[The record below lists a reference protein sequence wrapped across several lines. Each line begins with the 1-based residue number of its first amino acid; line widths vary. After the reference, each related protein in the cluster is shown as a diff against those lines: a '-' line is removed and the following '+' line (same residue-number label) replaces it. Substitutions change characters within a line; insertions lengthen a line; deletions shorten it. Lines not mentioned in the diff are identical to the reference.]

1 MISLKVQRELVLE
14 ILKNDRFKFNLY
26 VDFDEFI
33 KSPDDL
39 LDIGSF
45 LEPYTIK
52 HSLNFFYL
60 DQNDGMFTINDS
72 MLPKLLKIFLSYS
85 PTKFEKLSSL
95 LLSCFNYNNYFIT
108 KRTHDQGIDL
118 IAYSDHFRLFF
129 NINSTYRHYIF
140 GQCKKYRSKYVD
152 TPDVQKLWGSMEMF
166 RSRTFAVKNP
176 EKIYSEF
183 TLKKY
188 TPIHLI
194 FSSGYFFSE
203 DALTLCEN
211 SDILA
216 LDVLDITIIILK
228 NLQRLNLLKKDGTLN
243 KNRMNCIVN
252 NVKIAH

>member
-1 MISLKVQRELVLE
+1 MINLKAQRELALK
-14 ILKNDRFKFNLY
+14 ILRRDKFKFNLY
-26 VDFDEFI
+26 IEFDEFI
-33 KSPDDL
+33 KTPEDL

-52 HSLNFFYL
+52 HNINFFYL
-60 DQNDGMFTINDS
+60 DQNDGMFTINNT
-72 MLPKLLKIFLSYS
+72 MLPKLLKMFLRYS
-85 PTKFEKLSSL
+85 PTKFEKLSAL

-118 IAYSDHFRLFF
+118 IAYSDHFKIFF

-140 GQCKKYRSKYVD
+140 GQCKKYKNKYVD
-152 TPDVQKLWGSMEMF
+152 TPDIQKLWGSMEMF
-166 RSRTFAVKNP
+166 KSKTFALKNP

-203 DALTLCEN
+203 SALTLCEN
-211 SDILA
+211 SDIIT

-228 NLQRLNLLKKDGTLN
+228 NLQKLNLLKKDGTLN
-243 KNRMNCIVN
+243 QSRMNFIVN
-252 NVKIAH
+252 NVNVAK